1 VQGTSTDPQTT
12 SQSSVAVSY
21 TSAQVAGD
29 TNVVVVGW
37 NDTTASISTVTDSAG
52 NTYQVAVPLAR
63 ANTMSQA
70 IYYATNIVASAANT
84 VTVTFSPSAAFPD
97 IRILEYKN
105 LNRTAPFD
113 VGATSSG
120 TAATATSGNITT
132 TAAPEVLVGGGMT
145 QGYFTGA
152 GTSYT
157 KRMIT
162 SPDADIAED
171 RVVTTSGS
179 YNATA
184 PVNGAWLMQV
194 AAFRS

>member
-1 VQGTSTDPQTT
+1 
-12 SQSSVAVSY
+12 VAVKY
-21 TSAQVAGD
+21 TSAQTAGN
-29 TNVVVVGW
+29 TNIVLVGW
-37 NDTTASISTVTDSAG
+37 NDTTANISAVTDSAG
-52 NTYQVAVPLAR
+52 NTYQIAVPLAR
-63 ANTMSQA
+63 ANGMSQA
-70 IYYATNIVASAANT
+70 IYYAKNIVASAANT
-84 VTVTFSPSAAFPD
+84 VTVTFNPGAAYPD

-105 LNRTAPFD
+105 LNQTAPFD
-113 VGATSSG
+113 VGSTGSG
-120 TAATATSGNITT
+120 TAATANSGSVTT
-132 TAAPEVLVGGGMT
+132 TAAPEVLVGAGMT

-162 SPDADIAED
+162 SPDADVAED

-184 PVNGAWLMQV
+184 PVSGSWLMQI

>member
-1 VQGTSTDPQTT
+1 
-12 SQSSVAVSY
+12 VAVTY
-21 TSAQVAGD
+21 ASAQTGGD
-29 TNVVVVGW
+29 TNIVVVGW
-37 NDTTASISTVTDSAG
+37 NDATATIGTVTDSAG
-52 NTYQVAVPLAR
+52 NTYQVAVALAR
-63 ANTMSQA
+63 ANGMSQA
-70 IYYATNIVASAANT
+70 IYYAKNIVASASNT

-105 LNRTAPFD
+105 LNQTAPFD
-113 VGATSSG
+113 VGSTSSG
-120 TAATATSGNITT
+120 TAATANSGNASTT
-132 TAAPEVLVGGGMT
+132 GAPEVLVGAGMT
-145 QGYFTGA
+145 QGFFTGA

-157 KRMIT
+157 TRMIT

-184 PVNGAWLMQV
+184 PVNGAWLMQM

>member
-1 VQGTSTDPQTT
+1 
-12 SQSSVAVSY
+12 VAVTY

-37 NDTTASISTVTDSAG
+37 KDATANIGTVTDSAG

-63 ANTMSQA
+63 ASGMSQA
-70 IYYATNIVASAANT
+70 IYYAKNIMASASNT
-84 VTVTFSPSAAFPD
+84 VTVTFSPGAANPD

-105 LNRTAPFD
+105 LNQTAPFD
-113 VGATSSG
+113 VGATGSG
-120 TAATATSGNITT
+120 TAATANSGNASI
-132 TAAPEVLVGGGMT
+132 TAAPEVLVGAGMT
-145 QGYFTGA
+145 QGFFKRA

-184 PVNGAWLMQV
+184 PVGGGAWLMQM